1 MKPGNLQRC
10 KVPNPAVR
18 RKMRLDFSFFARP
31 GTGVRFSVS
40 IAKRDFAIE
49 LLALI
54 AHGLRGTPRL
64 VGARDRFA
72 HLWCFYRGKATVK
85 SKLN

>member
-31 GTGVRFSVS
+31 GTGARFSAS
-40 IAKRDFAIE
+40 IAKQDFAIE

-54 AHGLRGTPRL
+54 ALGLRGTPRL
-64 VGARDRFA
+64 VGARVRFA
-72 HLWCFYRGKATVK
+72 HLWCYYRGKATVITN
-85 SKLN
+85 LN